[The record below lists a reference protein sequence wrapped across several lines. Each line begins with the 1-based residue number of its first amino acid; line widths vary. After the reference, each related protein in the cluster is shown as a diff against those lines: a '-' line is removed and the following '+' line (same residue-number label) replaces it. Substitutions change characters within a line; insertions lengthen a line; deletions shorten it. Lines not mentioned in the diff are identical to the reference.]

1 MSSLRIL
8 KKDIDYLV
16 EELVADCYLA
26 IYCHPT
32 NEEAIVTLMSEAIDV
47 RNSLFEKANNPAE
60 KNNTKLVKRHYA
72 QIRRDMFTKVDGLF
86 EKLSGLTK

>member
-16 EELVADCYLA
+16 EELVSDCYLS
-26 IYCHPT
+26 IYV
-32 NEEAIVTLMSEAIDV
+32 NANNKEAIVTVMNEAIAL
-47 RNSLFEKANNPAE
+47 RNELFERANNPVE

-72 QIRRDMFTKVDGLF
+72 QIRRDMFSKVDSLL
-86 EKLSGLTK
+86 EQLSALCK